1 MVAVDNPAQLQLCRV
16 NLERIKVLE
25 TKMKVEAAEQR
36 VEADNKLRQ
45 DSVTSDVSS
54 SDDEEELFNPGR
66 LGWSDS
72 PDLVTWRFADYPEE
86 EDEVEEEEGSEEDY
100 EEDWDVN
107 CHQPAWLRISSEQ
120 LTSLQQQQQQEEFRS
135 PFAGLQGS
143 PHPGLRRS
151 LSCVEISSPLT
162 VKSFSRLE
170 TLSPSSSSNS
180 PYPNRLSFHNM
191 LNTSSLEDLSFVNE
205 SSNKEELM
213 LNEEERIRGEGE
225 CCSCRLNQGS
235 QEEPGGANLILS

>member
-1 MVAVDNPAQLQLCRV
+1 MVAVNNPAQLQLCRV
-16 NLERIKVLE
+16 DLERIKVLE
-25 TKMKVEAAEQR
+25 TKMKAEVEAAELR
-36 VEADNKLRQ
+36 VEAEKLRQ

-54 SDDEEELFNPGR
+54 SDEEEELFNPGR

-72 PDLVTWRFADYPEE
+72 PDLVAWRFADYP
-86 EDEVEEEEGSEEDY
+86 DEEEEVDEDGSVEDY
-100 EEDWDVN
+100 EEDWDVS
-107 CHQPAWLRISSEQ
+107 CQPAWLRISSEQ
-120 LTSLQQQQQQEEFRS
+120 LTALQQQQEDFRS
-135 PFAGLQGS
+135 PLAGQAS

-170 TLSPSSSSNS
+170 NLSPSSTSNS
-180 PYPNRLSFHNM
+180 PYSNRLSFHHM

-205 SSNKEELM
+205 SDNKEELR

-225 CCSCRLNQGS
+225 CCSCHLNQGQPS
-235 QEEPGGANLILS
+235 